1 MRQISGMRPSA
12 VAVGL
17 ALGTFG
23 INSAVAQQLEEI
35 IVTARKTEESLQ
47 EVPVAVT
54 ALTTESIRNR
64 QVQTVEDVARFA
76 PGLVFD
82 KAFGRTVERPVI
94 RGQGN
99 VLAGVQFGVEAG
111 AAYFVDGIYYPG
123 DSQTLDMAEI
133 ERVEVIRGPQS
144 ALYGRNTYS
153 GAINFITRS
162 PADGFSGAARA
173 SYDSDEQNYSLRLE
187 GPLIGDRLAGS
198 LSLRKYDFDGQ
209 WKNELTGE
217 DIGGEQSE
225 SMAGVLEFTPIEHF
239 RFRLRG
245 SYGEDRD
252 DTRPFMFQ
260 DSSFNNC
267 YPGTR
272 SLAYYATSGSTSPNQ
287 YYCGEIRPRELSFNT
302 TQPVTNPG
310 TTPGVPANAVILTPT
325 VYGTAPG
332 VAFAGV
338 DRDLT
343 LITALADWDV
353 GGSGYVLTVDGGWR
367 EEDRWSGSDSDF
379 TPVNLFRS
387 SSTDESDGANTAL
400 DTYEDYSAEIK
411 LASPVDRGL
420 RWMLGAFYYEQEQRL
435 YDINFRYPRG
445 RPRPN
450 SISDTYNKSIF
461 ALAEWR
467 FTEHWSITAEGRY
480 MEETKQLNDL
490 CTGTAGCT
498 RLPGED
504 AIENPGFDTVFSDK
518 GTWSKFTPR
527 LTLKFQATPDVNLY
541 AVYAE
546 GVKPGGFNGAGG
558 LVPDPP
564 RPEYDQETSDN
575 FEIGMKSE
583 WLDGRVLVNLAAY
596 YIDASDI
603 QLTTPIVRTDGSP
616 VTSVASNQGSGEVR
630 GIEIESRIRISD
642 PLSLSLNYA
651 LADSE
656 FSEGCDDFQWTLT
669 SGGGNNALRNGAY
682 NPANPAAGGTDLND
696 LGDCSIAGNEFPLSA
711 KHTGSIAL
719 DFRTPAFGQYEFF
732 TNADVS
738 YTDKRPVQVHN
749 EAFVPSTTLVGARLG
764 LSSDHWVFAVYGRN
778 LTDEDAVAV
787 ATRWFTQPYV
797 GFSNFPIPGTT
808 PLASAAQL
816 AAAGLAAYPPA
827 TGSSTGLN
835 GVASYA
841 LPRGFFAMLRRER
854 QIGLDVTFRF

>member
-1 MRQISGMRPSA
+1 MNAARRISRIRL
-12 VAVGL
+12 AVGL
-17 ALGTFG
+17 ALGTLTATSG
-23 INSAVAQQLEEI
+23 VAQVLEEV

-54 ALTTESIRNR
+54 AFTAEGIERRQIQSI
-64 QVQTVEDVARFA
+64 EDVARFA

-82 KAFGRTVERPVI
+82 KAFGRATERPVI

-123 DSQTLDMAEI
+123 DIQSLDMSEV

-162 PADGFSGAARA
+162 PGDEFGGHAKA
-173 SYDSDEQNYSLRLE
+173 SYDSDEQSYSLRLE
-187 GPLIGDRLAGS
+187 GPIVSDKLGAS
-198 LSLRKYDFDGQ
+198 LSLRRYDFDGQ
-209 WKNELTGE
+209 WRNELTGE
-217 DIGGEQSE
+217 KIGGEE
-225 SMAGVLEFTPIEHF
+225 SNGISGVLEFTPTDDL

-245 SYGEDRD
+245 SYSEDRD
-252 DTRPFMFQ
+252 DARPFMFQ

-272 SLAYYATSGSTSPNQ
+272 SLAYYATSGSTNANQ
-287 YYCGEIRPRELSFNT
+287 YFCGEIQPRSPSFNS
-302 TQPVTNPG
+302 TQAVTNPG
-310 TTPGVPANAVILTPT
+310 TTPGVPAGAVIATPT

-343 LITALADWDV
+343 LVSLLADWDIA
-353 GGSGYVLTVDGGWR
+353 GSGYVLTADGAWR
-367 EEDRWSGSDSDF
+367 DEDRRTGSDSDF

-387 SSTDESDGANTAL
+387 SSSDESDGANTAL
-400 DTYEDYSAEIK
+400 DTYEDYSVELK
-411 LASPVDRGL
+411 LASPVDRDF

-435 YDINFRYPRG
+435 YDVNFRYPQG
-445 RPRPN
+445 RSRPN
-450 SISDTYNKSIF
+450 SISDVFNKSVF
-461 ALAEWR
+461 ALAEWA
-467 FTEHWSITAEGRY
+467 FTDRWSITVEGRY

-490 CTGTAGCT
+490 CTGTTGCT

-504 AIENPGFDTVFSDK
+504 AIDNPGFETSFSDE
-518 GTWSKFTPR
+518 GTWTSFTPR
-527 LTLKFQATPDVNLY
+527 VTLKYQATPDVNLY
-541 AVYAE
+541 FVYAE

-575 FEIGMKSE
+575 FEFGMKSE
-583 WLDGRVLVNLAAY
+583 WLDGRLLFNIAAY
-596 YIDASDI
+596 FIDAKDI

-630 GIEIESRIRISD
+630 GLEIESALLVTD
-642 PLSLSLNYA
+642 NLTLGLNYS

-656 FSEGCDDFQWTLT
+656 FTDGCDDFQWTLT
-669 SGGGNNALRNGAY
+669 SGGGNNALRDGPY
-682 NPANPAAGGTDLND
+682 DPTNPAAGGTNLNGQ
-696 LGDCSIAGNEFPLSA
+696 GDCSIAGKQFPLSA
-711 KHTGSIAL
+711 KNTASFTV
-719 DFRTPAFGQYEFF
+719 DYRRPAFGDFEFF
-732 TNADVS
+732 ANGDVS

-749 EAFVPSTTLVGARLG
+749 EAYVPSATLLGARLG
-764 LSSDHWVFAVYGRN
+764 LSSDHWTFAVYGRN
-778 LTDEDAVAV
+778 LTDEDSVAV
-787 ATRWFTQPYV
+787 ATRWFTQPYI
-797 GFSNFPIPGTT
+797 GFSAIPIPGTT
-808 PLASAAQL
+808 PIASAGQL
-816 AAAGLAAYPPA
+816 AAAGLPAYPPSS
-827 TGSSTGLN
+827 GPSTGPN
-835 GVASYA
+835 SVASYA

-854 QIGLDVTFRF
+854 QIGLEVAYRF